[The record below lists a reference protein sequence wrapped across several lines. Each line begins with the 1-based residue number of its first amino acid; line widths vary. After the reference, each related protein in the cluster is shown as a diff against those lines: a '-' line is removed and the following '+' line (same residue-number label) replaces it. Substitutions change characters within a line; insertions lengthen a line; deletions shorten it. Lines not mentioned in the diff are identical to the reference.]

1 MVVEPT
7 PTPAFEV
14 IQPELVLELLVVA
27 LDPPAELR
35 EPDELRDRR
44 VGRQGGEPARGRL
57 GRAGRPLDEQPLH
70 GARLMTVLIA
80 VSGPHAQPREARAQ
94 APARALSPHNRAP
107 RLRRQLLR
115 ER

>member
-27 LDPPAELR
+27 LDPPAELG

-44 VGRQGGEPARGRL
+44 VGWQGGEPALGRRGRAF
-57 GRAGRPLDEQPLH
+57 GPLDEQPLH
-70 GARLMTVLIA
+70 GARLAAVRIA
-80 VSGPHAQPREARAQ
+80 VRGPHAQPREARTH
-94 APARALSPHNRAP
+94 APARALPPRDRAP
-107 RLRRQLLR
+107 RLRRQL
-115 ER
+115 